1 MKTHRVGTV
10 TLGITL
16 VSIGIFF
23 LLGLFISTPIYTI
36 VFKGWPIIFIILG
49 VEILVGNAKKE
60 QIEFVYDKVAIWLT
74 VTLTLFAM
82 FLAVFSQA
90 ALLYMNCLNVR
101 CRMSVLYIFFLFLLD
116 NLWTILY
123 SALN

>member
-74 VTLTLFAM
+74 VILTLFAM

-90 ALLYMNCLNVR
+90 ALLYMN
-101 CRMSVLYIFFLFLLD
+101 
-116 NLWTILY
+116 W
-123 SALN
+123 